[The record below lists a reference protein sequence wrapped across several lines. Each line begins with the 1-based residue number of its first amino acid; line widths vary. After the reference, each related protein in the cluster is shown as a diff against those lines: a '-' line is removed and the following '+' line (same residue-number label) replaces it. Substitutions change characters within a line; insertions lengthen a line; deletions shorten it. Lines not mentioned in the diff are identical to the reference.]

1 MRQLRHNTQNQNL
14 ITAAA
19 DSSFYIRLLGTLEN
33 FYFTI
38 FLLRLKIQFST
49 NKDELVLVSET
60 VRHK

>member
-38 FLLRLKIQFST
+38 FLLRLNIQFST